1 MDSSGAVKSQL
12 EMARNVH
19 DMSSINTLRSAAK
32 GNDPEALKEAAHQ
45 FEAIFVQMLLKSMRK
60 AQDAIADKDSPF
72 NSQQVKF
79 YRDMHD
85 QQLATDL
92 ASSGSLGLADIIVRQ
107 LGNHSLINNAQTNTT
122 SGDIASYNRQQRSQ
136 IFAAS
141 EVAIKPSSPEKQPAF
156 ASPEDFVT
164 QLYPIAKQHALE
176 LGLEP
181 KALIAQ
187 AAVETGWGQYMIHKA
202 DGQNANNLFGIKA
215 DQRWTGERAMVSTL
229 EYKGD
234 LPEKQ
239 KAQFRAYDSLQES
252 VQDYVSFIKQNPRY
266 MPAINQASDVN
277 SYFKAL
283 QSSGY
288 ATDPK
293 YADKVLSVLRS
304 ATLQEFTPNE

>member
-32 GNDPEALKEAAHQ
+32 TNDPDALKEAAHQ

-85 QQLATDL
+85 QQMATDL

-107 LGNHSLINNAQTNTT
+107 LGNHSLLESAQTNRT
-122 SGDIASYNRQQRSQ
+122 SGDIANYNRQQRSRV
-136 IFAAS
+136 FEAAEAVLKPAPS
-141 EVAIKPSSPEKQPAF
+141 EKKSAF
-156 ASPEDFVT
+156 ASPEDFVA
-164 QLYPIAKQHALE
+164 QLYPIAKQHASE
-176 LGLEP
+176 LGIEP

-187 AAVETGWGQYMIHKA
+187 AAVETGWGQYMIHKP

-215 DQRWTGERAMVSTL
+215 DQRWQGDRAAESTL

-234 LPEKQ
+234 VPEKQ
-239 KAQFRAYDSLQES
+239 KAQFRAYGSLQES

-266 MPAINQASDVN
+266 VPAVNQASDAN

-288 ATDPK
+288 ATDPQ
-293 YADKVLSVLRS
+293 YANKVLSVLRS
-304 ATLQEFTPNE
+304 ATLTEFSPNE

>member
-19 DMSSINTLRSAAK
+19 DMSSINSLRSAANT
-32 GNDPEALKEAAHQ
+32 NDPDALKEAAHQ

-60 AQDAIADKDSPF
+60 AQDAISDKDSPF

-92 ASSGSLGLADIIVRQ
+92 ASGGSLGLADIIVRQ
-107 LGNHSLINNAQTNTT
+107 LGNHDLIEGSKTIRTN
-122 SGDIASYNRQQRSQ
+122 GDMADYNRQQRAKVFDATESVL
-136 IFAAS
+136 APNTS
-141 EVAIKPSSPEKQPAF
+141 TKQSAF
-156 ASPEDFVT
+156 ASPEDFVA
-164 QLYPIAKQHALE
+164 QLYPIAKQHASE

-187 AAVETGWGQYMIHKA
+187 AAVETGWGQYMIHKP
-202 DGQNANNLFGIKA
+202 DGENANNLFGIKA
-215 DQRWTGERAMVSTL
+215 DQRWQGEKATVSTL

-239 KAQFRAYDSLQES
+239 KAQFRAYGSLQES
-252 VQDYVSFIKQNPRY
+252 VQDYVQFVKQNPRY
-266 MPAINQASDVN
+266 IPAVDQVSDAK
-277 SYFKAL
+277 SYFEAL
-283 QSSGY
+283 QNSGY

-293 YADKVLSVLRS
+293 YAEKVLSVLRS
-304 ATLQEFTPNE
+304 ATLQEFSPNE

>member
-1 MDSSGAVKSQL
+1 
-12 EMARNVH
+12 
-19 DMSSINTLRSAAK
+19 
-32 GNDPEALKEAAHQ
+32 
-45 FEAIFVQMLLKSMRK
+45 MLLKSMRK
-60 AQDAIADKDSPF
+60 AQEAIADKDSPF

-92 ASSGSLGLADIIVRQ
+92 AGSGSLGLADIIVRQ
-107 LGNHSLINNAQTNTT
+107 LGNLDLVESGQTNRTT
-122 SGDIASYNRQQRSQ
+122 GDLANYNRQQRARVIDATESVLRPVQ
-136 IFAAS
+136 
-141 EVAIKPSSPEKQPAF
+141 PEKQSGF
-156 ASPEDFVT
+156 ASPEDFVA
-164 QLYPIAKQHALE
+164 QLYPIAKQHASE
-176 LGLEP
+176 LGIEP

-187 AAVETGWGQYMIHKA
+187 AAVETGWGQYMIHKP
-202 DGQNANNLFGIKA
+202 DGENAHNLFGIKA
-215 DQRWTGERAMVSTL
+215 DNRWQGERATVSTL

-239 KAQFRAYDSLQES
+239 KAQFRAYDSLNES

-266 MPAINQASDVN
+266 IPAINQAGDSQA
-277 SYFKAL
+277 YFKAL

-304 ATLQEFTPNE
+304 ATLQEFSPNE